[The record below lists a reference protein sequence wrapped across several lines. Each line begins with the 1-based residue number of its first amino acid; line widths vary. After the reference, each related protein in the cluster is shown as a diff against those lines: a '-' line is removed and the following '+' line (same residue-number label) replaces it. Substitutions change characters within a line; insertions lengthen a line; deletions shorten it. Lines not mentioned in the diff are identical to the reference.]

1 MRQLF
6 NHNPTKS
13 YSGNII
19 KTKMKP
25 TTAFSYINNQEKSKD
40 KDLLYLTQGVT
51 DRLLEKYR
59 PNKNISSKEDIR
71 KLQERNRAA

>member
-1 MRQLF
+1 M
-6 NHNPTKS
+6 NPTNK
-13 YSGNII
+13 YSCL
-19 KTKMKP
+19 
-25 TTAFSYINNQEKSKD
+25 YDLERSKD
-40 KDLLYLTQGVT
+40 KDIPYLTQGVT

>member
-1 MRQLF
+1 
-6 NHNPTKS
+6 
-13 YSGNII
+13 
-19 KTKMKP
+19 MKP

-51 DRLLEKYR
+51 DRLLEKYS
-59 PNKNISSKEDIR
+59 PNKNISSKENIK

>member
-1 MRQLF
+1 
-6 NHNPTKS
+6 
-13 YSGNII
+13 
-19 KTKMKP
+19 MKP
-25 TTAFSYINNQEKSKD
+25 TKAFNYFYDQGRSKD